1 MHWPFQKRKPLR
13 AGVLNTGEL
22 VLLDDTDRALV
33 YSAETTD
40 LIRDVLAADEQRA
53 IDSTPL
59 GSLFQPLSDLPEPQG
74 AAHEFSRDA

>member
-1 MHWPFQKRKPLR
+1 MFACWPFKKRKPLR

-22 VLLDDTDRALV
+22 VLIDDAGHAQIFGDQ
-33 YSAETTD
+33 TTD

-59 GSLFQPLSDLPEPQG
+59 TSLFPLSDPEPQG
-74 AAHEFSRDA
+74 AAHEFTRDA